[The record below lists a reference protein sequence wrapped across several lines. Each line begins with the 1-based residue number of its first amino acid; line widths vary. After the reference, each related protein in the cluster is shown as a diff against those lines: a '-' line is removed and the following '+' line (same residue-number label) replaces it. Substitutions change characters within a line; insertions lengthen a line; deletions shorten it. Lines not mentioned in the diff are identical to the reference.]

1 MDEKSLSGGRY
12 GGFTLPE
19 VLEEKVEKK
28 DEEVLKRQ
36 LYVAITRAK
45 RFCTLSYALKSYT
58 GGDQQLASIVANL
71 DEHFEKQNASETEKI
86 ILKHNP
92 KIYIADSDVG
102 KNEKKN
108 TTISDLQKLVA
119 KDYEDRKVSVSL
131 LNNFF
136 ECPWKWY
143 FRNLLQLPE
152 EKSESLDFGNKVY
165 SAVDKILKFT
175 PPSSGGVRKI
185 PNQKELE
192 EITNNDKE
200 VLKIISKW
208 VKDRLPEIESKRE
221 NEKSISV
228 NDERFSN
235 LNIYG
240 KLDLI
245 ENLNDKNVRV
255 TDFKTGSVKKK
266 GDIEKIDKEGRMS
279 TYMRQLAMYS
289 YLIKQSPKWKVDVTE
304 SRLEFLEAKNE
315 KESIYDT
322 VIQKEQIDLLIQ
334 DIKDY
339 DDLVKKGEWVN
350 RPCNCNSYGKN
361 TECEYCKMAGIYK

>member
-131 LNNFF
+131 LNHFF

-152 EKSESLDFGNKVY
+152 PKSESLEFGNIIHG
-165 SAVDKILKFT
+165 SIDKILKLNKKPTKIEIENIIKEQVRRSAFGT
-175 PPSSGGVRKI
+175 DRKQEEFLKLGSSV
-185 PNQKELE
+185 
-192 EITNNDKE
+192 
-200 VLKIISKW
+200 VSKW
-208 VKDRLPEIESKRE
+208 VENRLGEISKNRE
-221 NEKSISV
+221 NEQSV
-228 NDERFSN
+228 SVIDDRFSN

-240 KLDLI
+240 KIDLI
-245 ENLNDKNVRV
+245 EHLPARNA
-255 TDFKTGSVKKK
+255 FS
-266 GDIEKIDKEGRMS
+266 
-279 TYMRQLAMYS
+279 
-289 YLIKQSPKWKVDVTE
+289 
-304 SRLEFLEAKNE
+304 
-315 KESIYDT
+315 
-322 VIQKEQIDLLIQ
+322 
-334 DIKDY
+334 
-339 DDLVKKGEWVN
+339 
-350 RPCNCNSYGKN
+350 
-361 TECEYCKMAGIYK
+361 MA

>member
-152 EKSESLDFGNKVY
+152 PKSESLEFGNKVHL
-165 SAVDKILKFT
+165 AIDKILKLK
-175 PPSSGGVRKI
+175 KI
-185 PNQKELE
+185 TDLKELE
-192 EITNNDKE
+192 EITMNDRD
-200 VLKIISKW
+200 VLKIVSRW
-208 VKDRLPEIESKRE
+208 AHSRLPEIAQNRE
-221 NEKSISV
+221 NEKSISIV
-228 NDERFSN
+228 DDRFPH

-240 KLDLI
+240 KIDLI
-245 ENLNDKNVRV
+245 EFIDSKNIRV
-255 TDFKTGSVKKK
+255 TDFKTGSVRKKV
-266 GDIEKIDKEGRMS
+266 DVEKKDKEGRMS
-279 TYMRQLAMYS
+279 SYLRQLSMYS
-289 YLIKQSPKWKVDVTE
+289 YLMTQSPKWKVDVRE
-304 SRLEFLEAKNE
+304 SRLEFLEAPLAPAPKIKKGV
-315 KESIYDT
+315 KESMYDT
-322 VIQKEQIDLLIQ
+322 TIGKEHIDLLIQ

-339 DDLVKKGEWVN
+339 DE
-350 RPCNCNSYGKN
+350 
-361 TECEYCKMAGIYK
+361 

>member
-45 RFCTLSYALKSYT
+45 RFCNLSYALKSYT

-119 KDYEDRKVSVSL
+119 KDYADRKVSVSL

-152 EKSESLDFGNKVY
+152 RKSEILEFGNKIHL
-165 SAVDKILKFT
+165 AIDQILKLKK
-175 PPSSGGVRKI
+175 V
-185 PNQKELE
+185 PNSKELE
-192 EITNNDKE
+192 TITEGDKE
-200 VLKIISKW
+200 VQKIVARW
-208 VKDRLPEIESKRE
+208 VKDRLPKIEPKRE
-221 NEKSISV
+221 NEQSV
-228 NDERFSN
+228 SVSDDRFPH
-235 LNIYG
+235 LHIYG
-240 KLDLI
+240 K
-245 ENLNDKNVRV
+245 
-255 TDFKTGSVKKK
+255 
-266 GDIEKIDKEGRMS
+266 
-279 TYMRQLAMYS
+279 
-289 YLIKQSPKWKVDVTE
+289 
-304 SRLEFLEAKNE
+304 
-315 KESIYDT
+315 
-322 VIQKEQIDLLIQ
+322 IDL
-334 DIKDY
+334 
-339 DDLVKKGEWVN
+339 
-350 RPCNCNSYGKN
+350 
-361 TECEYCKMAGIYK
+361 